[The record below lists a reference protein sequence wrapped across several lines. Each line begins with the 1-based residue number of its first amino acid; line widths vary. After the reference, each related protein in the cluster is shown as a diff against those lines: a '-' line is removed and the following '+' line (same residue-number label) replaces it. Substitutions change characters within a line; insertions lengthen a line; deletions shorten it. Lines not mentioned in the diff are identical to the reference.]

1 MHRHDD
7 QLYGLLSMCDE
18 EFVPPLSTRNST
30 TQTDLRT
37 STGETANGDVS
48 AYYDSI
54 AKQEQLRMYSADKL
68 VGFASY
74 VHREDDDGTSV
85 AYLSTILTHPEHR
98 GEGLSRKM
106 YAALFAML
114 DEDVLELRT
123 WSTNGAHLHVLDKMG
138 FVESK
143 RIVDDRGEG
152 IDTIY
157 FRKRLRGE

>member
-1 MHRHDD
+1 M
-7 QLYGLLSMCDE
+7 
-18 EFVPPLSTRNST
+18 
-30 TQTDLRT
+30 
-37 STGETANGDVS
+37 S

-54 AKQEQLRMYSADKL
+54 AKQEQLRLYSAGDL

-85 AYLSTILTHPEHR
+85 AYLSTILTHPGHR

-106 YAALFAML
+106 YRALFAML
-114 DEDVLELRT
+114 DEDVLERT
-123 WSTNGAHLHVLDKMG
+123 WSTNEAHLHVLDKMG

-152 IDTIY
+152 IDTVY
-157 FRKRLRGE
+157 FRKRLHEE

>member
-7 QLYGLLSMCDE
+7 QLYGLLAMCDE
-18 EFVPPLSTRNST
+18 EFVPPLSTRSST

-37 STGETANGDVS
+37 SEEEAGTGDVS

-54 AKQEQLRMYSADKL
+54 AGQEQLRLYSAGEL

-85 AYLSTILTHPEHR
+85 AYLSTILTHPGHR

-106 YAALFAML
+106 YRALFAML

-123 WSTNGAHLHVLDKMG
+123 WSTNEAHLHVLVEMG

-143 RIVDDRGEG
+143 RIPDDRGEG

-157 FRKRLRGE
+157 FRKRLHGE